1 MSLLS
6 STVSITRYN
15 VNGKFES
22 KIIDTIA
29 DGLSRNTIRDI
40 DQQVIDKA
48 AGWTSFDR
56 PFQPDFS
63 GSSFV
68 YGNYFV
74 FSLRIDK
81 KNIAAKVLK
90 KHYTIEAARRMS
102 QSGRDYLSKT
112 EKRAI
117 KENVR
122 NALFL
127 KVPATPHIYDVVWNY
142 EDASLW
148 FFTNLKA
155 ANEEFETLFSKSF
168 RLSVIRIFPYTAA
181 EMSSDLTNS
190 QHDELQIISAT
201 PFVK

>member
-1 MSLLS
+1 MSLSS
-6 STVSITRYN
+6 STVSITRYR

-22 KIIDTIA
+22 QIIDTVA
-29 DGLSRNTIRDI
+29 DGLSRNTIVDI
-40 DQQVIDKA
+40 DQQIIDKT
-48 AGWTSFDR
+48 AGWTSFES

-74 FSLRIDK
+74 FSLRVDK

-90 KHYTIEAARRMS
+90 KHYTIEAAKRMS
-102 QSGRDYLSKT
+102 QSGRNFLSKA
-112 EKRAI
+112 EKRAV

-122 NALFL
+122 NALCL
-127 KVPATPHIYDVVWNY
+127 KIPATPHIYDVVWNY
-142 EDASLW
+142 EDACLW

-155 ANEEFETLFSKSF
+155 ANEELETLFARSF
-168 RLSVIRIFPYTAA
+168 HLSIIRIFPYTAA
-181 EMSSDLTNS
+181 DINSDLSDS
-190 QHDELQIISAT
+190 QRDDLQKISPI